1 MMAMLGIHIE
11 PKDYARKVAVL
22 ALVVFALEEAVSA
35 LIFVSMNCFPILRG
49 SLLLPSATVM
59 THWVLPFLIV
69 FLVEGRGP
77 GALGFTV
84 ERGRIGRY
92 AVYALIGLVLPALV
106 VGVDRVLI
114 LEFIEQIVQIG
125 MAEEV
130 FFRGYILHRLVAW
143 LGDRKGLVLSA
154 FTFGFAHIVS
164 RVSQHGLEYLLHD
177 VMLGFQMFLG
187 GLIIGYIYIRA
198 RNLIPGSILHV
209 AANLYL
215 DKFIKLLRV
224 L

>member
-1 MMAMLGIHIE
+1 MVMSNIHIE
-11 PKDYARKVAVL
+11 PKDYARKVAGL
-22 ALVVFALEEAVSA
+22 ALAVFALEEAVGA
-35 LIFVSMNCFPILRG
+35 LTFVSMNRFPSLRG

-59 THWVLPFLIV
+59 THWVLPFLVV

-114 LEFIEQIVQIG
+114 LDFIEQIVQIG
-125 MAEEV
+125 VAEEV
-130 FFRGYILHRLVAW
+130 FFRGYLLHRLVAW
-143 LGDRKGLVLSA
+143 LGDRRGLVLGA
-154 FTFGFAHIVS
+154 FAFGFAHIVS
-164 RVSQHGLEYLLHD
+164 RVSQHGLEYPLHD

-187 GLIIGYIYIRA
+187 GIVFGLIYVRA

-209 AANLYL
+209 SANLYL
-215 DKFIKLLRV
+215 GKFIQLLGLR
-224 L
+224 